1 MTNVQNPKSTVSQS
15 DSPVSLF
22 ELLSQEKTTIDTLVE
37 PLLPSCGLAAL
48 IGSSDSGKSCLLRQL
63 SASVVSGKDFLAWKT
78 NPKRRKVLYVSTEDD
93 REAVS
98 FLVQKQNKTK
108 HGSWKTSNAK
118 TFTFCFTTKTFCIKF
133 TKT

>member
-48 IGSSDSGKSCLLRQL
+48 TVSYTHLTLPTILL
-63 SASVVSGKDFLAWKT
+63 V
-78 NPKRRKVLYVSTEDD
+78 
-93 REAVS
+93 
-98 FLVQKQNKTK
+98 
-108 HGSWKTSNAK
+108 
-118 TFTFCFTTKTFCIKF
+118 
-133 TKT
+133 